1 MCALAAGWI
10 AMKPA
15 DTSPAALPKIEPS
28 DRLGAVVPVL
38 APAVLDGADLTNVIV
53 LAHRRHLNEIEAPAV
68 SVNDNER
75 PAPVMAGRDR
85 SPWTA
90 LIAAVLLLH
99 LAVVIAFM
107 REPAPFASLA
117 LDSIS
122 VEIVLG
128 GQTEAGIAQAPSP
141 EQSAASAPSS
151 APEETRKTQPT
162 EQEVTETA
170 KVEQPVE
177 QPAPKE
183 QPVEEEKKQQQTAA
197 IEAESQPTP
206 TEPEPAPT
214 LAEPEPS
221 PKPAE
226 PETKAAPE
234 KPSETPPPPKREA
247 AEKPRPQSK
256 PTPPR
261 VAASQSG
268 VGIGSSR
275 AIRDWASRV
284 SAHLARNKRYPRDA
298 LALGIGGTA
307 AVAFSLDGGGNVT
320 AIRLVRSSGN
330 ASLDRESQD
339 LVRRASPFPAP
350 PQGRASITVPVN
362 FNVRTGR

>member
-1 MCALAAGWI
+1 
-10 AMKPA
+10 MKPA
-15 DTSPAALPKIEPS
+15 DTNPAPLPKVEPS
-28 DRLGAVVPVL
+28 DRLGAVVPAL

-53 LAHRRHLNEIEAPAV
+53 LAQRRHLNEGEAPAV

-75 PAPVMAGRDR
+75 PAPVMTGPSRT
-85 SPWTA
+85 PWTA
-90 LIAAVLLLH
+90 LVAAVLLLH
-99 LAVVIAFM
+99 LALALVFM

-128 GQTEAGIAQAPSP
+128 GQTEAGIAQTPSP
-141 EQSAASAPSS
+141 SQVEASQSAPT
-151 APEETRKTQPT
+151 APEETKDTQQPT
-162 EQEVTETA
+162 EVTETA
-170 KVEQPVE
+170 KSEQPPE

-183 QPVEEEKKQQQTAA
+183 PQQQEEQPQQQQTAA
-197 IEAESQPTP
+197 IEPEPEQKPA
-206 TEPEPAPT
+206 EPEPAP
-214 LAEPEPS
+214 AEPE

-226 PETKAAPE
+226 PEAKAAPE
-234 KPSETPPPPKREA
+234 QPSETPPPPKPEA
-247 AEKPRPQSK
+247 TEKPRPQAK

-261 VAASQSG
+261 VAAAQSG

-320 AIRLVRSSGN
+320 AVRLVRSSGN
-330 ASLDRESQD
+330 TSLDRESQD

-362 FNVRTGR
+362 FNVRTAR

>member
-1 MCALAAGWI
+1 
-10 AMKPA
+10 MKTA
-15 DTSPAALPKIEPS
+15 DTSSAPLPKVEPS
-28 DRLGAVVPVL
+28 DRLGAAVPAL
-38 APAVLDGADLTNVIV
+38 APVALDGADLTNVIV

-75 PAPVMAGRDR
+75 PAPVTAGHNRT
-85 SPWTA
+85 PWTA
-90 LIAAVLLLH
+90 LIAGVLLLH
-99 LAVVIAFM
+99 LALVLIFM

-128 GQTEAGIAQAPSP
+128 GRTEAGIAQAPSP
-141 EQSAASAPSS
+141 EQSAPSAPSS
-151 APEETRKTQPT
+151 APVETQPPT
-162 EQEVTETA
+162 EVTETA
-170 KVEQPVE
+170 KSE
-177 QPAPKE
+177 QPAEKAAPEEPKS
-183 QPVEEEKKQQQTAA
+183 QEEEPDRQQTAA
-197 IEAESQPTP
+197 SEPEPEQQP
-206 TEPEPAPT
+206 TEPEPAPAR
-214 LAEPEPS
+214 AEREPA

-226 PETKAAPE
+226 PEVAATPE
-234 KPSETPPPPKREA
+234 KPVETPPPPKPEA
-247 AEKPRPQSK
+247 TQKPRPQSK
-256 PTPPR
+256 PTPPS

-268 VGIGSSR
+268 VGVGASR
-275 AIRDWASRV
+275 ATRDWASLV

-307 AVAFSLDGGGNVT
+307 AVAFSLDGSGNVT
-320 AIRLVRSSGN
+320 SIRLVRSSGH